1 VYKSMGADDTY
12 LEIPKGLAD
21 AVAKTL
27 SIIFEKLC
35 LSDQVSGDWKK
46 GNVTPILKKVKKED
60 LGNYRLVSLMSVPG
74 KVR

>member
-1 VYKSMGADDTY
+1 MGADDTY

-60 LGNYRLVSLMSVPG
+60 LGNYRLVGLMSVPG